1 MASKE
6 TDPLVPW
13 GYGKKKIRLS
23 EIPNDPLFKSL
34 EPNFAANVLRMIT
47 ENPSIGIGGADREEA
62 EVLRLWKERYAP
74 TNEKLDIN
82 DPKIYKAFS
91 EGKYKEY
98 QGKIY
103 KLKKDKSP
111 SATPNA
117 SWHSGGFAVDLIG
130 NTGLA
135 GKVAKNYGINQVT
148 STGENWHFQ
157 PAGMPDGRRVIDF
170 LKSRYNL
177 DINEKPLQEDALKYI
192 NENFS
197 SNAPSHPAS
206 VLAKLDSFFKPS
218 LRDIIGS
225 LGSLKELDNNNPKTS
240 QNKPKQLP
248 KEKPI
253 QKGKKAY
260 GSRGAL
266 PANGRFS
273 PHSNI
278 MPPRLGGY

>member
-6 TDPLVPW
+6 TDPLIPW

-34 EPNFAANVLRMIT
+34 EPKFAANVLRMIT

-62 EVLRLWKERYAP
+62 EVRRIWKERYAP

-82 DPKIYKAFS
+82 DPKVYKAFS

-98 QGKIY
+98 KGKIY
-103 KLKKDKSP
+103 KLKP
-111 SATPNA
+111 RMAAAATPNA
-117 SWHSGGFAVDLIG
+117 SWHSGGYAVDLIG
-130 NTGLA
+130 NTDLA
-135 GKVAKNYGINQVT
+135 GKIAKNYSLNQVT

-177 DINEKPLQEDALKYI
+177 DINEKPLEPKALDYI
-192 NENFS
+192 NKNFS
-197 SNAPSHPAS
+197 SNAPSHPAE
-206 VLAKLDSFFKPS
+206 VLMMLDSFFKPS
-218 LRDIIGS
+218 LRDIVSS
-225 LGSLKELDNNNPKTS
+225 LGSLKGLDDKNPKTS

-248 KEKPI
+248 KATIP
-253 QKGKKAY
+253 QKGKKVY
-260 GSRGAL
+260 GVTGAV